1 MEGRCFIKGRWGA
14 DSPVESEGGHKGGG
28 AYFRGL
34 SLGGGCVL
42 ECGSLFENY
51 VKHKD

>member
-28 AYFRGL
+28 L
-34 SLGGGCVL
+34 ISGG
-42 ECGSLFENY
+42 S
-51 VKHKD
+51 H

>member
-28 AYFRGL
+28 LFQGALIRGRL
-34 SLGGGCVL
+34 RIRVWELI
-42 ECGSLFENY
+42 
-51 VKHKD
+51 

>member
-28 AYFRGL
+28 LFQ
-34 SLGGGCVL
+34 
-42 ECGSLFENY
+42 GSLIRGRLRIRVWELI
-51 VKHKD
+51 

>member
-28 AYFRGL
+28 GL
-34 SLGGGCVL
+34 FQ
-42 ECGSLFENY
+42 GSLIRGRLRIGVWELI
-51 VKHKD
+51 